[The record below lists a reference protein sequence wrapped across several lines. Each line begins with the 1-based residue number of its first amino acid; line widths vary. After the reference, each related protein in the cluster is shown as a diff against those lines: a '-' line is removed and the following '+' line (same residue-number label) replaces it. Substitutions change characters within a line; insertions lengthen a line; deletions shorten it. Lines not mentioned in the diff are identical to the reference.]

1 MLIRLNGLTRSAFGA
16 LYLPSIM
23 TQVKVDRNQPERS
36 DLKREKKQQRSL
48 SLPPAL
54 KSEVE
59 ALAEKEGRSFNQMVE
74 RLLKK
79 ALSQG
84 GEV

>member
-1 MLIRLNGLTRSAFGA
+1 M
-16 LYLPSIM
+16 
-23 TQVKVDRNQPERS
+23 K
-36 DLKREKKQQRSL
+36 KEKKQQRSL
-48 SLPPAL
+48 NLSPAL
-54 KSEVE
+54 KAEVE
-59 ALAEKEGRSFNQMVE
+59 ALAEKDGRSFSQMVE

>member
-1 MLIRLNGLTRSAFGA
+1 M
-16 LYLPSIM
+16 
-23 TQVKVDRNQPERS
+23 K
-36 DLKREKKQQRSL
+36 KEKKQQRSL
-48 SLPPAL
+48 SLQPAL

>member
-1 MLIRLNGLTRSAFGA
+1 M
-16 LYLPSIM
+16 
-23 TQVKVDRNQPERS
+23 K
-36 DLKREKKQQRSL
+36 KEKKQQRSL

-54 KSEVE
+54 KLEVE

-79 ALSQG
+79 ALAQG
-84 GEV
+84 GEM

>member
-1 MLIRLNGLTRSAFGA
+1 MKKET
-16 LYLPSIM
+16 
-23 TQVKVDRNQPERS
+23 
-36 DLKREKKQQRSL
+36 KQQRSL
-48 SLPPAL
+48 SLPPTL